1 MIAHTIIAV
10 LVFLA
15 FAYSVY
21 SGVQAIRTMD
31 NCKSGPRCVAILIVI
46 IGVLYLAESIILYF
60 QGDHIVIHPLAAI
73 VTTLSVAVNL
83 LAIKI
88 FIKESTNNCAE
99 VQCILNKRENKQ

>member
-21 SGVQAIRTMD
+21 SGVQAVRTMD

-46 IGVLYLAESIILYF
+46 IGVLYLAESTILFF

-83 LAIKI
+83 WRSRYSSRNQLVTAQMYSAHLIKNRN
-88 FIKESTNNCAE
+88 T
-99 VQCILNKRENKQ
+99 